1 MLLSIVLVKLLLV
14 SLFNYIYVAMC
25 LLPNALG
32 KTNLGS
38 VLKFGYWQFITIK
51 LLDPLSLYL
60 NHGFM
65 EGFIKVNE
73 KLKVD
78 HKVNKLSLVNFSTN
92 PSNSKSILEV
102 RTEDRRYKF
111 TADPPQF

>member
-1 MLLSIVLVKLLLV
+1 MLVF
-14 SLFNYIYVAMC
+14 LFNYIYVAMC

-51 LLDPLSLYL
+51 LLDPLRLYL
-60 NHGFM
+60 NHGFLG
-65 EGFIKVNE
+65 GFIKVNKKVNE

-78 HKVNKLSLVNFSTN
+78 HKVNKLSLVNFTTN
-92 PSNSKSILEV
+92 PSS
-102 RTEDRRYKF
+102 
-111 TADPPQF
+111 